1 MRTLLGD
8 QWRGE
13 ARDVLSD
20 RVLNGALQGLPQSFA
35 SHLFISFLFASR
47 FKDLENVMRLVRCW
61 NDPTNES
68 LLFFLDIK
76 QEGFTI

>member
-1 MRTLLGD
+1 VRTLLGD

-47 FKDLENVMRLVRCW
+47 FKDLENVMRLVQLQTLLTS
-61 NDPTNES
+61 NAVTTES
-68 LLFFLDIK
+68 IA
-76 QEGFTI
+76 E